1 MTALNR
7 PEIGSPD
14 WVKSVTA
21 SKVPAILGLSPW
33 RSPYSLWMQM
43 SGRIDATPET
53 TTTRR
58 GHYLEPAILDW
69 WEDAHQGRVAL
80 TDLWVSTIP
89 WGGATLDGL
98 AYTDDLDM
106 CVIVE
111 AKSAAYRDGWG
122 APGTD
127 EIPEH
132 YKAQVLW
139 QLAMCP
145 EAERAYVAVLFG
157 QGLEFA
163 EYVVERDPATE
174 EALVRICAEF
184 HASLDAEMPPPLDDT
199 VATYETMRRLHPGID
214 GTDVAI
220 PKTLARRYVRAQAS
234 AKKAEARARARK
246 TEVLAR
252 MGDART
258 ASWDGITV
266 ARRQPG
272 RGDHINLIQTA
283 KEI

>member
-1 MTALNR
+1 MSGPEPGSRDWLAL
-7 PEIGSPD
+7 I
-14 WVKSVTA
+14 TA

-33 RSPYSLWMQM
+33 QSPYSLWMQM

-53 TTTRR
+53 TTTER
-58 GHYLEPAILDW
+58 GHYLEPAILEW
-69 WEDAHQGRVAL
+69 WEDTHPGRVAF
-80 TDLWVSTIP
+80 TDMWVSTVP

-98 AYTDDLDM
+98 AYVDDLDT
-106 CVIVE
+106 CAIVE

-174 EALVRICAEF
+174 DAMVRICAAF
-184 HASLDAEMPPPLDDT
+184 HASLDSEDPPPLDDS
-199 VATYETMRRLHPGID
+199 VATWDAVRRLHPDID
-214 GTDVAI
+214 GTDIEI
-220 PKTLARRYVRAQAS
+220 PKTLAHRYVRAQNA
-234 AKKAEARARARK
+234 AKKAEARARHTKA
-246 TEVLAR
+246 LLLDR
-252 MGDART
+252 MGTART
-258 ASWDGITV
+258 ASWGGTTI

-272 RGDHINLIQTA
+272 RGDHINLITTA
-283 KEI
+283 KELA